1 MPAPLGP
8 CTTMKTKLK
17 QVLYRTN
24 RPEYAFIDI
33 ESKDWA
39 TVYTVV
45 PSYDFFSLMVDI
57 GSSLSLWMG
66 LSCLSILDHIFE
78 SFNTVRKCWE
88 KMLSKIL

>member
-39 TVYTVV
+39 TVYTEV

-66 LSCLSILDHIFE
+66 LSCLVF
-78 SFNTVRKCWE
+78 
-88 KMLSKIL
+88 